1 MTDLTLGQF
10 GSLPKEELEQLL
22 KQEEFEMH
30 GGHPRHLAVRPTRS
44 FSVRLLRL
52 ISSGLR
58 IPLSLQRKFFPKLR
72 LNSRF

>member
-1 MTDLTLGQF
+1 MTDLTLNQF
-10 GSLPKEELEQLL
+10 RSLPKQELDQLL

-30 GGHPRHLAVRPTRS
+30 GGHPANVAARPTRS
-44 FSVRLLRL
+44 FLVRVLRL
-52 ISSGLR
+52 FSYGLR